1 MDFTL
6 WDQCGIYSSSKHN
19 HEKKQKV
26 WQYKTTGKQI
36 LKVCNNFLQ
45 HLTHFYNEIGNEI
58 KQEEQGYG
66 ERGNF

>member
-1 MDFTL
+1 MAYTL
-6 WDQCGIYSSSKHN
+6 VASTIM
-19 HEKKQKV
+19 KKKKKKV

-58 KQEEQGYG
+58 KQEE
-66 ERGNF
+66 